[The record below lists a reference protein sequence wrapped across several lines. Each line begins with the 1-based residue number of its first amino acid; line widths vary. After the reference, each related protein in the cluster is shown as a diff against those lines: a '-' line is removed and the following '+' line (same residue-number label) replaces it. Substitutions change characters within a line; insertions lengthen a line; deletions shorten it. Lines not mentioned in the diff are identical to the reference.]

1 MFLPATLITACV
13 FELNDYQADLV
24 IDQYMNHMLTTNWK
38 PAIDKADL
46 KGKEG
51 KHTINGNHQTT
62 KERNNKIRKER
73 IIKITPPK
81 K

>member
-1 MFLPATLITACV
+1 
-13 FELNDYQADLV
+13 
-24 IDQYMNHMLTTNWK
+24 MNHMLIINWK

-51 KHTINGNHQTT
+51 KHTIKGNHQTT

-81 K
+81 N